1 MPTQADEPKSDKLRE
16 IITAGEQVLGA
27 IPRPKEGTM
36 KKNPGFLIK
45 TIVLA
50 AAVLTSASFLSAGL
64 VFDKSEFA
72 ARRQK
77 LMAQIPDGAAIIFG
91 ALMPTGYVPFFQNS
105 DFHYLCGVEIP
116 NAVLIVDGIRKTS
129 ALFFTISETAAFNE
143 GISQDLVRNA
153 KDVTG
158 VEQIMPIERL
168 DAALA
173 GLADRTKVFYTP
185 FCPEELPRECSLE
198 KLRTQRAN
206 MVFNLWDGRRTRELQ
221 AVALLKDRFP
231 QVEVRDASALIWNL
245 RTIKSPAEIALLRRA
260 GRIAVQAHIGLMKAA
275 RLGLHEY
282 ELAALFDYLCRKEGC
297 QELAYYVIV
306 ASGENHPNGHAHK
319 YDRVLQDDDILVIDA
334 GPRLD
339 YYNIDITV
347 SFPADG
353 TFSPRQKEIYE
364 AVNAVHEANMKVYRP
379 GLTLDQCQREV
390 ADILKKQGFDLSKD
404 YFQRLRGGFG
414 HYVGMAVHDVGG
426 RVDILRP
433 GMVIANEPAFV
444 SAGEKIGV
452 RIEDTIL
459 ITETGCENLTPGLP
473 RTVKDIEALMSKRE
487 QR

>member
-1 MPTQADEPKSDKLRE
+1 
-16 IITAGEQVLGA
+16 
-27 IPRPKEGTM
+27 M

>member
-1 MPTQADEPKSDKLRE
+1 
-16 IITAGEQVLGA
+16 
-27 IPRPKEGTM
+27 M
-36 KKNPGFLIK
+36 KKHSRFPIKAIAFLTAI
-45 TIVLA
+45 LA
-50 AAVLTSASFLSAGL
+50 SVSILSAGL

-77 LMAQIPDGAAIIFG
+77 LMAQMPDGAAVIFG
-91 ALMPTGYVPFFQNS
+91 AQMPAGYVPFFQNS

-116 NAVLIVDGIRKTS
+116 NAVLIVDGVRKTS
-129 ALFFTISETAAFNE
+129 TLFFTITETAAFNE
-143 GISQDLVRNA
+143 GISLDLVRNA
-153 KDVTG
+153 KEATG
-158 VEQIMPIERL
+158 IEQVLPLDRL
-168 DAALA
+168 EAALA
-173 GLADRTKVFYTP
+173 GLASRTKVLYSP
-185 FCPEELPRECSLE
+185 FNPEELPRECSLE
-198 KLRTQRAN
+198 KLRTLQAN

-221 AVALLKDRFP
+221 AAALLKDRFP
-231 QVEVRDASALIWNL
+231 QVEVRDASGLIWNL

-275 RLGLHEY
+275 RPGLHEY

-297 QELAYYVIV
+297 HELAYYVIV

-319 YDRVLQDDDILVIDA
+319 YDRVLQDGDILVIDA

-347 SFPADG
+347 SFPANG
-353 TFSPRQKEIYE
+353 TFTPRQKEIYE

-404 YFQRLRGGFG
+404 YFQKLKGGFG

-426 RVDILRP
+426 RVDVLRP

-459 ITETGCENLTPGLP
+459 ITETGCENLTSGLP
-473 RTVKDIEALMSKRE
+473 RAIKDIEALMKKTGLR
-487 QR
+487 

>member
-1 MPTQADEPKSDKLRE
+1 
-16 IITAGEQVLGA
+16 
-27 IPRPKEGTM
+27 M
-36 KKNPGFLIK
+36 KKNPRFPIKAIAFLTAI
-45 TIVLA
+45 LA
-50 AAVLTSASFLSAGL
+50 SVSILSAGL
-64 VFDKSEFA
+64 VFDASEFA

-77 LMAQIPDGAAIIFG
+77 LMAQIPDGAAVIFG
-91 ALMPTGYVPFFQNS
+91 AQMPTGYVPFFQNS

-116 NAVLIVDGIRKTS
+116 NAVLIVDGVRKTS
-129 ALFFTISETAAFNE
+129 TLFFTITETAAFNE
-143 GISQDLVRNA
+143 GISLDLVRNA
-153 KDVTG
+153 KEVTG
-158 VEQIMPIERL
+158 IEQVLPLDRL
-168 DAALA
+168 EAALA
-173 GLADRTKVFYTP
+173 GLASRTKVFYTP
-185 FCPEELPRECSLE
+185 FNPEELPRECSLE
-198 KLRTQRAN
+198 KLRTLQAN
-206 MVFNLWDGRRTRELQ
+206 MAFNLWDGRRTRELQ
-221 AVALLKDRFP
+221 AAALLKDRFP
-231 QVEVRDASALIWNL
+231 QIEVRDASGPIWNL

-275 RLGLHEY
+275 RPGLHEY

-319 YDRVLQDDDILVIDA
+319 YDRVLQDGDILVIDA
-334 GPRLD
+334 GPRLN
-339 YYNIDITV
+339 YYNIDITI
-347 SFPADG
+347 SFPANG
-353 TFSPRQKEIYE
+353 TFTPRQKEIYE

-379 GLTLDQCQREV
+379 DLSLDQCQREV

-426 RVDILRP
+426 RVDVLRP

-459 ITETGCENLTPGLP
+459 ITETGCENLTSGLP
-473 RTVKDIEALMSKRE
+473 RAIKDIEALMKKTGLR
-487 QR
+487 